1 MVEQSSRG
9 RVAVVSLTVLGQ
21 DPSVAAPRDHPRASA
36 GPLKV
41 SVAVPIDWVEPG
53 PRSHRFFVVDYDSST
68 DLLAAADAARL
79 APPVDRDDAERW
91 AQRGWLWQDRAD
103 PDLADPSFRAQHVFA
118 VASRTLSLFEAALGR
133 RVPWAFKGAQL
144 FLVPHAFA
152 EANAFYSFE
161 DRAVLFGYLPGDEGE
176 VQTALSFD
184 IVSHE
189 VTHALVDGLRP
200 NWIEPGPVEQAAFHE
215 GFADVVALLSACSL
229 APILRDV
236 LSGSGWASR
245 VGASRLTVAALEA
258 SPLATIGEQLGARLT
273 GRRSGA
279 LRHSTSLLN
288 DRRLAKDPGFWR
300 TEFAEPHRR
309 GEVLV
314 AATLDALFGM
324 WTNRLRPLLESA
336 EREVDLAR
344 VVEEGV
350 KAAGH
355 LLTMYIRS
363 LDYCPP
369 VELEFADFVAAGL
382 VADEE
387 LAPDDTY
394 EYRQILEAAFA
405 RFDIHAGEQLY
416 GIASTLPLSYRGT
429 NASAL
434 RSDRTEIS
442 RFIWQNA
449 DVLEIDR
456 RWYTEVVD
464 VSPVTRTGPDGLL
477 LNEVVATYVQQLE
490 APKDWLVGQQLNG
503 ADDLADR
510 AVLRMF
516 GGGALVFDQFG
527 RLRLHHTKPLFD
539 LARQAVR
546 LRRLL
551 DDGSADDTDGD
562 HRVGIRT
569 APTRT
574 SFFQQLHVLGDPY
587 AGEIW

>member
-1 MVEQSSRG
+1 MADQTSRS
-9 RVAVVSLTVLGQ
+9 RTAVVPLTVLGQ
-21 DPSVAAPRDHPRASA
+21 DPSVEAPREHPRAA
-36 GPLKV
+36 TGPMRV
-41 SVAVPIDWVEPG
+41 VVPVPIDWVEPG
-53 PRSHRFFVVDYDSST
+53 PRSHRFFVVDFDSST
-68 DLLAAADAARL
+68 DLLATVDAARL
-79 APPVDRDDAERW
+79 APAVDRDDVEQW
-91 AQRGWLWQDRAD
+91 GQRGWLWKDQAD
-103 PDLADPSFRAQHVFA
+103 IAYDDPRFRAQHVFA

-133 RVPWAFKGAQL
+133 RVPWAFKGSQL

-161 DRAVLFGYLPGDEGE
+161 DRAVLFGYLPGDDGE

-184 IVSHE
+184 VVSHE
-189 VTHALVDGLRP
+189 VTHAVVDGLRP

-229 APILRDV
+229 PPILRDV
-236 LSGSGWASR
+236 LAGSGWATR
-245 VGASRLTVAALEA
+245 VGTSRLTVDALEK
-258 SPLATIGEQLGARLT
+258 SPLATIGEQLGVRLG
-273 GRRSGA
+273 GRRAGA
-279 LRHSTSLLN
+279 LRHSTSLLT
-288 DRRLAKDPGFWR
+288 DRRLVRDPGFWR
-300 TEFAEPHRR
+300 TEFPEPHRR

-324 WTNRLRPLLESA
+324 WTSRLRPLLESA

-344 VVEEGV
+344 VIEEGV

-369 VELEFADFVAAGL
+369 VELEFDDFVAAVL

-394 EYRQILEAAFA
+394 EYRQILEVAFA
-405 RFDIHAGEQLY
+405 RFDIKAGEKLY
-416 GIASTLPLSYRGT
+416 GISASTPLSYRGT
-429 NASAL
+429 NANAL

-449 DVLEIDR
+449 DVLDIDR

-490 APKDWLVGQQLNG
+490 APKDWLVSQQLNG
-503 ADDLADR
+503 ATELADK

-546 LRRLL
+546 LRRLI
-551 DDGSADDTDGD
+551 DDGSADDDDGD
-562 HRVGIRT
+562 HRVGVRDGS
-569 APTRT
+569 TRS
-574 SFFQQLHVLGDPY
+574 SFFQQLHVVDDPY
-587 AGEIW
+587 ASELW

>member
-1 MVEQSSRG
+1 VADQTSRS
-9 RVAVVSLTVLGQ
+9 RTAVVPLTVLGQ
-21 DPSVAAPRDHPRASA
+21 DPSVEAPREHPRTAA
-36 GPLKV
+36 GPMRV
-41 SVAVPIDWVEPG
+41 VVPVPIDWVEPG
-53 PRSHRFFVVDYDSST
+53 PRSHRFFVVDFDSST
-68 DLLAAADAARL
+68 DLLATVDAARL
-79 APPVDRDDAERW
+79 APAVDRDDVDQW
-91 AQRGWLWQDRAD
+91 SQRGWLWRDQA
-103 PDLADPSFRAQHVFA
+103 DLAYDDPRFRAQHVFA

-133 RVPWAFKGAQL
+133 RVPWAFKGSQL

-161 DRAVLFGYLPGDEGE
+161 DRAVLFGYLPGDDGE

-184 IVSHE
+184 VVSHE
-189 VTHALVDGLRP
+189 VTHAIVDGLRP

-229 APILRDV
+229 PAILRDV
-236 LSGSGWASR
+236 LAGSGWATR
-245 VGASRLTVAALEA
+245 VGTSRLTVDALEK
-258 SPLATIGEQLGARLT
+258 SPLAGIGEQLGARLG
-273 GRRSGA
+273 GRRAGA
-279 LRHSTSLLN
+279 LRHSTSLLT
-288 DRRLAKDPGFWR
+288 DRRLVRDPGFWR
-300 TEFAEPHRR
+300 TEFPEPHRR

-336 EREVDLAR
+336 ERDVDLAR
-344 VVEEGV
+344 VIEEGV

-369 VELEFADFVAAGL
+369 VELEFDDFVAAVL

-394 EYRQILEAAFA
+394 EYRQILEIAFA
-405 RFDIHAGEQLY
+405 RFDIKAGEKLY
-416 GIASTLPLSYRGT
+416 GIGASTPLSYRGT

-490 APKDWLVGQQLNG
+490 APKDWLVSQQLNG
-503 ADDLADR
+503 ASELPDK

-546 LRRLL
+546 LRRLI
-551 DDGSADDTDGD
+551 DDGSADDGDGD
-562 HRVGIRT
+562 HRVGVRDGRT
-569 APTRT
+569 RS
-574 SFFQQLHVLGDPY
+574 SFFQQLHVVDDPY
-587 AGEIW
+587 ASEIW